1 MFIVPNPHS
10 SPQRFLHTQQL
21 NSYSVLQTISLA
33 KSTLL
38 LFQPSIQ
45 CMNFCRNLLTS
56 LLARLFL
63 IRQNLDSAVVCPVY
77 VTDRVYSG
85 PSLHVFEPVTEEFV
99 KKICLSCNPKSCE
112 LNPVPTACL
121 IDCLDVLLPHIT
133 HVMNTSLS
141 SGHFPPIFK
150 SAIVRPLLK
159 KPSLDQNCLKNYRP
173 VSNLSFLSKVL
184 EKIVLSQL
192 LDYLTHNHLLNT
204 IPVSI

>member
-1 MFIVPNPHS
+1 M
-10 SPQRFLHTQQL
+10 
-21 NSYSVLQTISLA
+21 
-33 KSTLL
+33 
-38 LFQPSIQ
+38 
-45 CMNFCRNLLTS
+45 
-56 LLARLFL
+56 
-63 IRQNLDSAVVCPVY
+63 
-77 VTDRVYSG
+77 
-85 PSLHVFEPVTEEFV
+85 HVFEPVTEQFV

-112 LNPVPTACL
+112 LDPVPTACL

-192 LDYLTHNHLLNT
+192 LDKPHSQSPPEST
-204 IPVSI
+204 PVSIQAITQHGNSSFEDS